1 MNKVK
6 VGAVV
11 GAAVVLSF
19 PLAAH
24 ASTSTTTPLPTTS
37 SLTTS
42 SLTTTSA
49 TTSVQS
55 TATAVTA
62 PVTQTLAPK
71 ATTSDTSSTMTTPA
85 PAGTADAYAAQ
96 VAGVIA
102 VSHTSASASGS
113 GTSSTAN
120 PLEIGGNPPA
130 SQFGGTQNGP
140 GSSGTALLDTGPS
153 NQFRLALAPWSAVDT
168 QDGGQNTAS
177 ALSDIVLLDLGDQTS
192 TQSASVRVLQS
203 QSNATWN
210 SSSSSGSSS
219 SDGAIIKAGGPNGL
233 NIDLLHAET
242 SSDGTGNSYLV
253 SINGTQI
260 GTSGQVNGKCA
271 ISIPG
276 LLSLNCL
283 TASGGTANSITSAAA
298 GVAEVV
304 LGTPPAGLDIGLIQ
318 SKSSA
323 GPAGSPSVISD
334 NGNQQGGSSGG
345 PTGTS
350 GTAPA
355 AGGSGSLAFTGFDGL
370 ALALAGLLL
379 AAVGGLL
386 VWTTRRMRTQLA

>member
-1 MNKVK
+1 M
-6 VGAVV
+6 
-11 GAAVVLSF
+11 VLSF

-24 ASTSTTTPLPTTS
+24 ASTSTTPLPTTS

-42 SLTTTSA
+42 SAPTSSV

-55 TATAVTA
+55 TASAVTA
-62 PVTQTLAPK
+62 PITQALAPK
-71 ATTSDTSSTMTTPA
+71 ATTTDTSSTVTTPA
-85 PAGTADAYAAQ
+85 PAGTAEAYAAQ

-120 PLEIGGNPPA
+120 PLEIGGKPPA

-140 GSSGTALLDTGPS
+140 GSSGSALLDTGPS
-153 NQFRLALAPWSAVDT
+153 SQFRLALLPWSAVNT

-177 ALSDIVLLDLGDQTS
+177 ALSDIVLLDLGDQT
-192 TQSASVRVLQS
+192 TAQSASVRVLQS

-210 SSSSSGSSS
+210 SASSSGNSS
-219 SDGAIIKAGGPNGL
+219 SDGAIIKAGGPSGL
-233 NIDLLHAET
+233 DIDLLHAET
-242 SSDGTGNSYLV
+242 SSSGTGNSYLL
-253 SINGTQI
+253 SINGNQI
-260 GTSGQVNGKCA
+260 GTSGQVNGQCTLT
-271 ISIPG
+271 IPG

-318 SKSSA
+318 SKSSSGLA
-323 GPAGSPSVISD
+323 GPPSVSAGS
-334 NGNQQGGSSGG
+334 GNQQGSSGG
-345 PTGTS
+345 PTGNS
-350 GTAPA
+350 GAAPA
-355 AGGSGSLAFTGFDGL
+355 AAAGSGSLPFTGFDGL
-370 ALALAGLLL
+370 ALTLAALLL
-379 AAVGGLL
+379 SAVGGLL
-386 VWTTRRMRTQLA
+386 VWTTRRMRTRLA